1 MPSSLTRVFPRTL
14 GSSPRLP
21 VSVYGTGTY
30 SLVRSFSRQWSPPEF
45 GPSRRTSLSVSSRPF
60 IRGICLPYSLPP
72 STHSSIRVLRLLPV
86 SLHPQTAACSTG
98 MFASCP
104 SPMRLRLGLG
114 PDLPRDDE
122 RCPGT
127 LRLSVGRILTV
138 RFATHT
144 GILTSIPSSSPSGL
158 PSSTMERS
166 PTQRLL
172 SAAASVLCFS
182 PGYFRRRASRPV
194 SYYALFEWWLLL
206 SQHPGCF

>member
-1 MPSSLTRVFPRTL
+1 MCILHQLRPSFSRSYGRLLPSSLTRVFPRTL

-45 GPSRRTSLSVSSRPF
+45 GPSRGTSLSVSSRPF

-86 SLHPQTAACSTG
+86 SLHPQAAACSTG

-127 LRLSVGRILTV
+127 LGLSVGRILTV

-144 GILTSIPSSSPSGL
+144 GILTSVTSSSPSGL
-158 PSSTMERS
+158 PSSTTERS
-166 PTQRLL
+166 PTHGIASMPRLRFCA
-172 SAAASVLCFS
+172 SAPDIFGAGPLD
-182 PGYFRRRASRPV
+182 
-194 SYYALFEWWLLL
+194 
-206 SQHPGCF
+206 Q

>member
-21 VSVYGTGTY
+21 VSVYGTGTCN
-30 SLVRSFSRQWSPPEF
+30 LVRSFSRQWSPPEF
-45 GPSRRTSLSVSSRPF
+45 GPSRRIFLSISSRPSM
-60 IRGICLPYSLPP
+60 RGICLPHSLPP

-86 SLHPQTAACSTG
+86 SLHPQAAICSTG

-127 LRLSVGRILTV
+127 LGLSVGRILTV

-144 GILTSIPSSSPSGL
+144 GILTSITSRCPSGH

-166 PTQRLL
+166 PTHGIASMPRLRFC
-172 SAAASVLCFS
+172 A
-182 PGYFRRRASRPV
+182 
-194 SYYALFEWWLLL
+194 
-206 SQHPGCF
+206 